1 MLCELCLTCKTYFYV
16 LPQEQ
21 VARHV
26 ARRFASYV
34 MCAVARARG
43 GVRRTSGFTV
53 KPQVGAAP
61 ASVKPQV
68 GADPSE
74 VKPQVGPRVK

>member
-1 MLCELCLTCKTYFYV
+1 MDSLEF
-16 LPQEQ
+16 
-21 VARHV
+21 
-26 ARRFASYV
+26 YV

-43 GVRRTSGFTV
+43 GERLTSGFTV

-68 GADPSE
+68 GTDPSE